1 MLEQTNE
8 TEFHL
13 DWGPESENDQFCF
26 LCDSDPELLQKDH
39 GGQWLHMLKKMI
51 DDGAHRDYTLL
62 HSGSLYAT
70 CVKISQYL
78 TENILPHQKDQRE
91 WTLRSIQSHLVS
103 HYIGLDFRLQGRS
116 TLDVLRNIQARLID
130 KLKVYQTLTQSHNS
144 RQKSKEIT
152 LCLKSME
159 HTYMHMILLDRC
171 PCTCMNPE

>member
-13 DWGPESENDQFCF
+13 DWGPESDNDQFCF

-130 KLKVYQTLTQSHNS
+130 KVYQTLTQSHNS

>member
-1 MLEQTNE
+1 MPEQTNE

-130 KLKVYQTLTQSHNS
+130 KVYQTLTQSHNS